1 MMMPYLMIH
10 DLHQKYFDLDLD
22 QYRLTFDD
30 GLFSQYYYFP
40 LLKNHHQELT
50 FFITTSF
57 IQTGPVRPMFAG
69 EYLSHLKTKKY
80 AYRTFIENR
89 FDHFMT
95 LAEIQGLAAHSN
107 VRIGVHSHWHDVIL
121 TRTHSSKRKPP
132 SPWKLERFENRP
144 EIATEDLSI
153 RSKLAFQGYYFKDD
167 MLIRRSEA
175 QWEDYIQYDTQ
186 LCVSWM
192 QDNLGFTPDLYCFP
206 FNEHSEKLLSILKA
220 HGFKQFFAARPGKSR
235 EVKGRIDIDS
245 LIDD

>member
-1 MMMPYLMIH
+1 
-10 DLHQKYFDLDLD
+10 
-22 QYRLTFDD
+22 
-30 GLFSQYYYFP
+30 
-40 LLKNHHQELT
+40 
-50 FFITTSF
+50 
-57 IQTGPVRPMFAG
+57 
-69 EYLSHLKTKKY
+69 
-80 AYRTFIENR
+80 
-89 FDHFMT
+89 
-95 LAEIQGLAAHSN
+95 
-107 VRIGVHSHWHDVIL
+107 
-121 TRTHSSKRKPP
+121 
-132 SPWKLERFENRP
+132 LERFENRP